1 MQPNQR
7 NRLLQCSAAVNLLCT
22 NLELPFYLVLECGI
36 NFHLFQRTYQQ
47 KCLEVQV
54 VKTKLFAKAYH
65 RPGNLLP
72 LLFHYRKPI
81 SLKNGT
87 RTFHCIDLQ
96 RNFVLNSFKN
106 TKASLAAVNHEIHG
120 SCLLVF
126 PHLVFLKLHNKL
138 NA

>member
-1 MQPNQR
+1 MSCAAELAQQTFEMLCCEFDLHKFGIAILSSFRMWNQLSPVPK
-7 NRLLQCSAAVNLLCT
+7 NVSA
-22 NLELPFYLVLECGI
+22 
-36 NFHLFQRTYQQ
+36 
-47 KCLEVQV
+47 KMQV

-106 TKASLAAVNHEIHG
+106 TKAS
-120 SCLLVF
+120 
-126 PHLVFLKLHNKL
+126 
-138 NA
+138 